1 MPQAQKRENT
11 TRLVLLDLDIRIV
24 EQDASWSILAAKQAR
39 FDEYRMLTNACA
51 RTQHHTTQHKEVP
64 TNKLGML
71 GRNDPFAEN
80 MVILLLDCPS

>member
-11 TRLVLLDLDIRIV
+11 TRLVVLLDLDIRIV

-71 GRNDPFAEN
+71 GRNDLFPGN
-80 MVILLLDCPS
+80 M